1 MEAESFLNTLKMS
14 TTPQADMQG
23 VLLQELIFFVMQT
36 NVTLPPDPPSLT
48 SSLSAAQE
56 LLFCLPECTRCRLGA
71 INPTLSGPV
80 GLTVPV
86 DSVCAADPANSSQH
100 CCAHG
105 CTAHVHTQ
113 SNQAVPSYSYQAS
126 RNPQNLPFKTRQA
139 FRQEKGHVR
148 KMQAYGKHSHC
159 RTFR

>member
-23 VLLQELIFFVMQT
+23 VLLQELIFFMMQT

-56 LLFCLPECTRCRLGA
+56 LLFCLECTRCRLGA